1 MSVAVIPADDL
12 SRVFIDRSATAVL
25 APFSMSENHIQQAY
39 VGSSYE

>member
-25 APFSMSENHIQQAY
+25 APFSMSEKHIRQAY